1 LLHDCALK
9 AFGLQS
15 IYPRSCEIST
25 KNTGPLPYERG
36 PAFNQALHV
45 PEFSDFLLTR
55 WLRNILFVMFF
66 EESIA
71 VE

>member
-1 LLHDCALK
+1 VKQKSQERKVRMTEKL
-9 AFGLQS
+9 
-15 IYPRSCEIST
+15 YETRT
-25 KNTGPLPYERG
+25 KNTGPLSHERR
-36 PAFNQALHV
+36 PALNPTLHA

-66 EESIA
+66 EESVA